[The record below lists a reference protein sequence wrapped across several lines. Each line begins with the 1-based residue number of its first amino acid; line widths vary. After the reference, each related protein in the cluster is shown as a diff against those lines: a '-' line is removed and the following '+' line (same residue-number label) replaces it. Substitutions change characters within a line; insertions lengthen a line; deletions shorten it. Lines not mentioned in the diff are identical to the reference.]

1 MPEPFRPTDIKAM
14 IFDVGGVLAIDAP
27 RYFLS
32 EVSVKEGVEIEELVG
47 IWKKHFPILVRG
59 QMTEN
64 EFWLAFI
71 KDLNLE
77 IPEEEQLSRFKSMI
91 RLFILLDKEFLSYL
105 RELKSEI
112 AKERPKEPV
121 KFAILSNNVKEW
133 SAELEEQGDL
143 QGVFDVIMYSCEEKI
158 VKPDP
163 ELYSRLLKRLG
174 AAPDEVIFIDNKAKN
189 VQGAK
194 AIGMYGL
201 VFTTPD
207 EFKAQMADLKM
218 VKGK

>member
-32 EVSVKEGVEIEELVG
+32 ELSVKEGVEIEELVR
-47 IWKKHFPILVRG
+47 IWKKHFPRLVRG

-143 QGVFDVIMYSCEEKI
+143 QSVFDVIMYSCEEKI

-163 ELYSRLLKRLG
+163 ELYSRLLKDSGLRLMRSYSSTTRQRTYK
-174 AAPDEVIFIDNKAKN
+174 APKP
-189 VQGAK
+189 QGCT
-194 AIGMYGL
+194 GL
-201 VFTTPD
+201 CSRRLMSSRRRWQT
-207 EFKAQMADLKM
+207 LRW
-218 VKGK
+218 